1 MTRKPTRLTHV
12 NNATIN
18 RHDVL
23 YLSEQS
29 FATVHRVRLDL
40 ACHAFS
46 TDVKG
51 FLLQNFQPRQCS
63 LSRYRGFDSRGRT
76 NTQGLKITEKE
87 EPINWLLLRNE
98 GTTFVLQAARP
109 SRGLDDHVKW
119 RFPLQ

>member
-29 FATVHRVRLDL
+29 FSTVHRVRLDL

>member
-109 SRGLDDHVKW
+109 SRGLDDHEKW
-119 RFPLQ
+119 RSPLQ